1 MALIKCPD
9 CGKMF
14 SEYAECC
21 PECGCPVEDAKA
33 EQVSATASPQDPTNA
48 ESDSVS
54 PHAESEKAG
63 DVNSNQKDSSNTIG
77 NVESDKEE
85 RKDPVNEVIEEVNVV
100 STQSKPKTN
109 GKYWLI
115 LVLAVLLVG
124 GGIAVWLFMS
134 KCHTT
139 QEDVTKTEV
148 PVVGMLTAYYATE
161 NFGWDTLYVKYK
173 KGQLIC
179 DSNNPDSWIEE
190 EDEGNYRYG
199 MAEWEGGF
207 CLLPKSK
214 VEKKTF
220 TMNQLTASDIGDKA
234 VFVAE
239 DGCIARFFWSN
250 INGHGFFSWD
260 GEEEKYQDE
269 ERCKECYVLS
279 VEYVDSYDGEKH
291 LFEEQLE
298 EARGSI
304 KLYSNIP
311 YSERETPIG
320 LIIDHWY
327 PKEGWGYE
335 KTSYSDDGKLLVDQ
349 WEADDGIPDEI
360 SIAYIAE
367 LNALYVNGQLY
378 YRDNNKRQ

>member
-54 PHAESEKAG
+54 PHAESEKAD
-63 DVNSNQKDSSNTIG
+63 DVNSNQKNDSNTTG

-100 STQSKPKTN
+100 PTQSKPKTN
-109 GKYWLI
+109 GKYWFF
-115 LVLAVLLVG
+115 LVLAVLVLG

-134 KCHTT
+134 KCDTT
-139 QEDVTKTEV
+139 QEEVTNPEA
-148 PVVGMLTAYYATE
+148 PAVGTLTAYYATE
-161 NFGWDTLYVKYK
+161 NFNADYIEYK
-173 KGQLIC
+173 KGELIC
-179 DSNNPDSWIEE
+179 DSNNGRIEE
-190 EDEGNYRYG
+190 EDEGNYRLYYG
-199 MAEWEGGF
+199 EEYF
-207 CLLPKSK
+207 FVLLPKSK

-239 DGCIARFFWSN
+239 DGCIARIFWSN

-279 VEYVDSYDGEKH
+279 VESVAFYDGEKH

-298 EARGSI
+298 EVRGSI
-304 KLYSNIP
+304 KLYSNDP
-311 YSERETPIG
+311 YSERETLIG
-320 LIIDHWY
+320 SIEEHWL
-327 PKEGWGYE
+327 PKEGWDYD

-349 WEADDGIPDEI
+349 WEVDGIPDGV